1 MIKTFQHSDKNKLND
16 AVNFYLETDHFD
28 VVDGSFDVFDYDNKI
43 QFIQSIISKEDVIV
57 KFYANGSIKS
67 SSKFKQYE
75 KASMHGSWYNNGKV
89 KDGITFYFSPIAE
102 LGFGLEFEEGN
113 IISGDYVEWYESS
126 GCVSKYINYVDGK
139 PNIYLEWYDDSVS
152 PKDKL
157 HIDIPVISIED
168 MYSDESTYFHAGL
181 NQQLK
186 MSGQFDYNDEGLELE
201 KSGEWIKW
209 NDKGEKVLNIFYKDG
224 KIKNLFD
231 ESYFDVDPFPCHE
244 DDHNERR
251 NCGIC
256 RGPSIKH
263 SPEWVD
269 YDEE

>member
-28 VVDGSFDVFDYDNKI
+28 VVDGSFDVFDCDNKI
-43 QFIQSIISKEDVIV
+43 QFIQSIISKEDVMV

-75 KASMHGSWYNNGKV
+75 KASLHGSWYNDGRV
-89 KDGITFYFSPIAE
+89 KDGITIYYSPIAE
-102 LGFGLEFEEGN
+102 LGVALEFDEGN
-113 IISGDYVEWYESS
+113 ILSGDYVEWYEFS
-126 GCVSKYINYVDGK
+126 GCASKWINYKDCK
-139 PNIYLEWYDDSVS
+139 PNNYLEWYDDSVS
-152 PKDKL
+152 PKDEL
-157 HIDIPVISIED
+157 HKDIPVISGYG
-168 MYSDESTYFHAGL
+168 MQNDEPVKFRAGL

-186 MSGQFDYNDEGLELE
+186 MSGQFDDEDSELE

-244 DDHNERR
+244 DDHIERQ